1 MTIDKSLVEIFLFF
15 FQLFCR
21 TTSGAR
27 PRNFDHNNTISDF
40 MKRRIFLKQSG
51 LALSGS
57 TLLSVSGMPNIIIP
71 KAKDKLGIALMGLGY
86 YSRDVL
92 APALQL
98 TQQSVLTGIITG
110 TPEKAVEWKAKYHL
124 ADKNIYNYTNF
135 DEIANNPDIDVVY
148 VVLPPSM
155 HAEYTIR
162 AAEAGKHV
170 YCEKPMA
177 MTVEE
182 CQAMIDACNKNKVK
196 LSIGYRMHHEPNTRD
211 LMQMAKSKPY
221 GKITHVHAEAGYREN
236 RTTHWKQ
243 QKKMGG
249 GCMLD
254 MGVYPLNALRYATGM
269 EPIAVT
275 AKASTTRPEIYHEV
289 AETMHFDL
297 EFPGGLMTKGIT
309 SFGQS
314 MGLLQVD
321 AEKGWIKMQPMQAY
335 NGVKGV
341 TSDGKALNKTIN
353 NQQARQM
360 DDDSMAILQKK
371 AMMVP
376 GEEGLKDIRVVEAI
390 LKSAEEGKRVTIE

>member
-1 MTIDKSLVEIFLFF
+1 
-15 FQLFCR
+15 
-21 TTSGAR
+21 
-27 PRNFDHNNTISDF
+27 
-40 MKRRIFLKQSG
+40 MKRRKFLSHSG
-51 LALSGS
+51 LAISGT
-57 TLLSVSGMPNIIIP
+57 TLLSSSILPNILIP
-71 KAKDKLGIALMGLGY
+71 KKKDKLGIALMGLGY

-92 APALQL
+92 APALLLAQHC
-98 TQQSVLTGIITG
+98 TLTGIITG
-110 TPEKAVEWKAKYHL
+110 TPEKAEEWKAKYKL

-135 DEIANNPDIDVVY
+135 DEVANNPDIDVIY

-162 AAEAGKHV
+162 AAKAGKHV
-170 YCEKPMA
+170 FCEKPMA
-177 MTVEE
+177 VTEAE
-182 CQAMIDACNKNKVK
+182 CQAMIDACNKNKVR
-196 LSIGYRMHHEPNTRD
+196 LSIGYRVHHEPNTQD
-211 LMQMAKSKPY
+211 LMQMAKTKPY

-269 EPIAVT
+269 EPVAVT
-275 AKASTTRPEIYHEV
+275 ATASTTRPEIYHEV

-309 SFGQS
+309 SFGQNL
-314 MGLLQVD
+314 GTLQVD
-321 AEKGWIKMQPMQAY
+321 AEKGWIKMQPFQAY

-341 TSDGKALNKTIN
+341 TSDGKALNKTIP
-353 NQQARQM
+353 NQQAKQM
-360 DDDSMAILQKK
+360 DDDSLAIMNKK
-371 AMMVP
+371 PMLAP

-390 LKSAEEGKRVTIE
+390 LKSAEQGKRVVIS